1 MLTYH
6 QRYGAPYSTGPASDL
21 GNQSNHGRKG
31 KNPSEPSMDVIF
43 LGLDPELTE
52 DDVSISSVHFKD
64 ISD

>member
-1 MLTYH
+1 
-6 QRYGAPYSTGPASDL
+6 
-21 GNQSNHGRKG
+21 
-31 KNPSEPSMDVIF
+31 MDVIF